1 MTLLAYVVAS
11 YMSMQLAGGAGS
23 SNIESNAKPPEYYIL
38 HDRFT
43 YNRGDNLY
51 INVAPTNVPYHSDNA
66 IVKFYSN
73 VLLFLY
79 FDNYRYLVSFSHVTL
94 TVNTNPTTPL
104 KPKSVKPFRLQSVL
118 NNYTYIL
125 SKNITLLL
133 ALSAKLECKI
143 TESTN
148 ITIGRIIDI
157 YYAQTIVFT
166 IKIER
171 FDFNSAIV
179 ARLNHFKDE
188 NEDFLHDL
196 KIAERDIGKKRYG

>member
-1 MTLLAYVVAS
+1 MYSRVNS
-11 YMSMQLAGGAGS
+11 
-23 SNIESNAKPPEYYIL
+23 
-38 HDRFT
+38 
-43 YNRGDNLY
+43 
-51 INVAPTNVPYHSDNA
+51 TN
-66 IVKFYSN
+66 K
-73 VLLFLY
+73 LLFTG
-79 FDNYRYLVSFSHVTL
+79 DRPSKAMRCVTL

-143 TESTN
+143 TESSIYVCTFNTQRPNTLYYTIRQMYSTTN